1 MSFNFNKILMIKILM
16 LSFSVCFFIQYGISQ
31 PENSEKTKSAGR
43 SNAVSLNFNTP
54 VGGYLKDLS
63 NFSMGATYSW
73 SKERFGNMSSVPT
86 RTIGFTAN
94 IGVDYYFGE
103 KETYYNQT
111 VKYKG
116 TTYLHAYGGAIYNPC
131 AGGNIILTTGPSLEI
146 YNGNSQF
153 GFGVNL
159 SGSISFSKYRNFGI
173 SPNIFVLKHGNSDVL
188 FAGGLGIN
196 MTF

>member
-1 MSFNFNKILMIKILM
+1 M
-16 LSFSVCFFIQYGISQ
+16 LFLSACFFIQLGIAQ
-31 PENSEKTKSAGR
+31 PKNSEKPKSAGR
-43 SNAVSLNFNTP
+43 SNDVSLNFNTP
-54 VGGYLKDLS
+54 VGGYLKDIS

-73 SKERFGNMSSVPT
+73 SKERFGNMPSVPA

-103 KETYYNQT
+103 KENYYNQT

-153 GFGVNL
+153 GFGVSL
-159 SGSISFSKYRNFGI
+159 TGSIYFSKCRDIGI
-173 SPNIFVLKHGNSDVL
+173 SPNIIVMKQGNSEAV
-188 FAGGLGIN
+188 FAGGLGFN
-196 MTF
+196 MAFLKK